1 MIPTPPT
8 ETADNVPGQD
18 LRRCLQLLET
28 GLREP
33 VPASVI
39 ERTLDSLR
47 AGLDRALVE
56 NAGMADELICLYEQ
70 IGVIFDVTKK
80 LAEVNGEEQILEHF
94 LKSLRRSFAPRSVD
108 LARVD
113 AARNA
118 WHVNGFSVAP
128 CQWLETMLTKTAH
141 RGGITVEKSPP
152 GAFTE
157 FLHEIMLAPIYSG
170 EDLIGVL
177 VLGRNADAAPFRS
190 GEMLL
195 LESLTTFCG
204 DLIRNHRLVQELR
217 VMSVA
222 MVRSLVNAVDQ
233 KDEYTSGHSLRVAY
247 FAQLLGR
254 RLQLSQADLQM
265 LEWSA
270 LLHDVGK
277 IGIRDSVLKK
287 EGKLTDEEFNHIKE
301 HPVRS
306 HRVVKNI
313 PQLDGALDGILYHH
327 ERYDGRGYPSGLSG
341 EAIPMQARIIQIA
354 DVFDALTSSRS
365 YRQAYT
371 WEAALEIMDKEAGTV
386 LDPRLE
392 QVFAAMMRD
401 RLRARPSAWEE
412 LSRRA
417 AEFTDDVGDRRA
429 WTGPAAEQYSAAP
442 NQKESMQR

>member
-1 MIPTPPT
+1 MSPMPHN
-8 ETADNVPGQD
+8 ESAHDGPGQE
-18 LRRCLQLLET
+18 LRDSLDLLEA

-33 VPASVI
+33 LPAAPI
-39 ERTLDSLR
+39 ERALQSLR
-47 AGLDRALVE
+47 AGLDQVLVE
-56 NAGMADELICLYEQ
+56 NTGMADELICLYEQ

-80 LAEVNGEEQILEHF
+80 LAEVNGEEEILDHF

-108 LARVD
+108 LAQVD
-113 AARNA
+113 AARNT
-118 WHVNGFSVAP
+118 WHVNGFNVAP
-128 CQWLETMLTKTAH
+128 CQWLEIMLAKTAH

-152 GAFTE
+152 GALSE
-157 FLHEIMLAPIYSG
+157 FLHEIMLAPIYSA

-204 DLIRNHRLVQELR
+204 DLIRNHRLVKELR

-247 FAQLLGR
+247 FAKLLGR
-254 RLQLSQADLQM
+254 RLQLSAADLQM

-287 EGKLTDEEFNHIKE
+287 EGKLTEEEFNHIKE

-313 PQLDGALDGILYHH
+313 PQLSGALDGILYHH
-327 ERYDGRGYPSGLSG
+327 ERYDGRGYPSGLAG
-341 EAIPMQARIIQIA
+341 EAIPLQARIIQIA

-365 YRQAYT
+365 YRKAYS
-371 WEAALEIMDKEAGTV
+371 WEEALDIMDKEAGTV
-386 LDPRLE
+386 LDARLE
-392 QVFAAMMRD
+392 KTFAVMIRE
-401 RLRARPSAWEE
+401 RLSAQPSAWEE

-417 AEFTDDVGDRRA
+417 AEFTDDVGDRRI
-429 WTGPAAEQYSAAP
+429 WVGPSAAGGSRS
-442 NQKESMQR
+442 EEVGS